1 MDSRHSKRDH
11 HGSRHTDTVS
21 RSNKVMKQRERTM
34 NIINEIIVAW
44 DQQILLLMFH
54 KQCGRQRTLDIV
66 YEIIM
71 SGGIQTLLLI
81 FLKQWGTQSGLDV
94 TNEIISVGG
103 KQILFFIVLKQ
114 WVRVGLDSIT
124 VIVRAMGGC
133 GGEGRNTHTATYS
146 SKTLRQ
152 TVDYG
157 YYKWDIKT
165 GGKQIL
171 FFILLKQWSR
181 QSGIWTT

>member
-1 MDSRHSKRDH
+1 MDSGHHKRDH

-21 RSNKVMKQRERTM
+21 RSNKVMKQRERSM
-34 NIINEIIVAW
+34 DVINEIIVAW

-54 KQCGRQRTLDIV
+54 KQCGRQRPLDIV

-133 GGEGRNTHTATYS
+133 GGGGRWWVMGGIHTLLLIVL
-146 SKTLRQ
+146 KLCGRQ
-152 TVDYG
+152 WTM
-157 YYKWDIKT
+157 DIT
-165 GGKQIL
+165 NET
-171 FFILLKQWSR
+171 SR
-181 QSGIWTT
+181 QEANRYCFSYF